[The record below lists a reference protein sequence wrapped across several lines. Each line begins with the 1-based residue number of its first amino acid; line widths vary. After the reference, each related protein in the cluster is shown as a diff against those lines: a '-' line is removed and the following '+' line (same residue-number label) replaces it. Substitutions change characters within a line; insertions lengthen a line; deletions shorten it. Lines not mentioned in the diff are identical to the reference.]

1 MVLTISVA
9 TVESKA
15 AIPAYLIQIKK
26 KFNFHEITHVPDL
39 FWVKAESFDFS
50 EEAHNELRVWR
61 EDPNQLHR
69 LREEWQVHTL
79 CHIRY
84 SYRKLAFGFTDMNE
98 ALNMSR
104 TGITI
109 LAHTGWMRPF
119 DIRGIPIICVKCSKP
134 RHMKDQCVKEIP
146 RCGSR
151 KDNGDKS
158 RKMHEEAKR
167 YDQLNPEWALR
178 NFQNPPPE
186 AAAKMMAESAVVA
199 ALTKLNLDNSSKEK
213 WRATKGSKPR
223 TAPPAAQDVTPAGA
237 QNGGNAVDHDQFA
250 PGQDEVAAGQDQATN
265 VPGQHATTQ
274 SQEAVSEQGTATQ
287 NQRDVTESHLSPGA
301 ETVAPVD
308 KPAINQQQLQCR
320 SRPMPRL
327 EKRHVDEPLP
337 EGGDQDSAKQKG
349 NTKKRKVRR
358 EQLDLDATFSERDEG
373 E

>member
-69 LREEWQVHTL
+69 LREEWKVHTL

-98 ALNMSR
+98 ALNMSQ
-104 TGITI
+104 TGINI

-146 RCGSR
+146 RCG
-151 KDNGDKS
+151 
-158 RKMHEEAKR
+158 
-167 YDQLNPEWALR
+167 
-178 NFQNPPPE
+178 NPPSE
-186 AAAKMMAESAVVA
+186 AAAKVMAESAVVA

-213 WRATKGSKPR
+213 RRATKGSTPR
-223 TAPPAAQDVTPAGA
+223 TAPSAAQDVTPAGA

-250 PGQDEVAAGQDQATN
+250 PGQDEVAARQDQATN